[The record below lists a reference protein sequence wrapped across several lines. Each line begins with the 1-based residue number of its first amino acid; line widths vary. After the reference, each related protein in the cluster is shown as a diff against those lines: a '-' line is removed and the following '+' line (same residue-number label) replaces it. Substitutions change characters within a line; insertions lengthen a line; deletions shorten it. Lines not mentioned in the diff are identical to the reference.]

1 VIFLLVGEN
10 VVIVRISSTVVKQLK
25 GTCIVFFKTIYFKLE
40 KTVQKKTALFFFYDL
55 LRKEPKTRLI
65 GILKL
70 YPGFPTFSHVY

>member
-1 VIFLLVGEN
+1 M
-10 VVIVRISSTVVKQLK
+10 VIVRISSTVVKQLK

-40 KTVQKKTALFFFYDL
+40 KNCSKENCSFFFYDL

>member
-1 VIFLLVGEN
+1 M
-10 VVIVRISSTVVKQLK
+10 VIVRISSTVVKQLK
-25 GTCIVFFKTIYFKLE
+25 GTCIFFNQFILSWK
-40 KTVQKKTALFFFYDL
+40 KTVQKKTAHFFFHEL